1 MAGIPSQCPLG
12 LEGELMKVLTG
23 GEVGSLG
30 EPCPWRRA
38 LWKYLRLYSDI
49 PCLFSLMFKFIM
61 WGTEPT
67 FSLLYVPSTGRGV
80 REASPP
86 AETILMLCV

>member
-1 MAGIPSQCPLG
+1 MEISGAW
-12 LEGELMKVLTG
+12 V
-23 GEVGSLG
+23 
-30 EPCPWRRA
+30 
-38 LWKYLRLYSDI
+38 RLYSDI
-49 PCLFSLMFKFIM
+49 LCLSSLMFKFIM

-67 FSLLYVPSTGRGV
+67 LSLLSVPSTGRGV

>member
-1 MAGIPSQCPLG
+1 MEISGAW
-12 LEGELMKVLTG
+12 V
-23 GEVGSLG
+23 
-30 EPCPWRRA
+30 
-38 LWKYLRLYSDI
+38 RLHSDI
-49 PCLFSLMFKFIM
+49 LCLSSLLFKFIM

-67 FSLLYVPSTGRGV
+67 LGLLYVPSAGSEM